1 MSAHNRV
8 MFVDDEEGVRQ
19 SWDRLLSEHGFDV
32 TTATDGR
39 VAVTELREHPMD
51 VVVSDWRM
59 PVMDGLE
66 LLAWVRQEQPETQF
80 ILLTGYGNEEVER
93 MARELGV
100 YEYLNKPISPEA
112 LAAIVTA
119 AASLTE
125 DAPAGSGTTAAVEA
139 PAEAA
144 EAPAAELEEVE
155 PEAVELEAVEPEAV
169 ESDATEH
176 RLTRTL
182 KTAGSLVA
190 APVLG
195 LAFVI
200 ALPLIGFFAFA
211 WLVGQRV
218 WRVIRPVGSSA

>member
-19 SWDRLLSEHGFDV
+19 SWNRLLSEHGFEV

-39 VAVTELREHPMD
+39 VAMSELRDHPMD

-66 LLAWVRQEQPETQF
+66 LLAWVRQEQPETPF

-119 AASLTE
+119 AASLPE
-125 DAPAGSGTTAAVEA
+125 AGAATAAAVEA

-144 EAPAAELEEVE
+144 EAE
-155 PEAVELEAVEPEAV
+155 PEAAEPEAAELEAVEHEAV
-169 ESDATEH
+169 EPEPTEH
-176 RLTRTL
+176 GLTRTL

-190 APVLG
+190 APLLG

-218 WRVIRPVGSSA
+218 WRVIRPVGPDA